1 MFSPAKG
8 LHIQLPIEEKN
19 FPKFKPVFGNTSD
32 HSFPWNCCGL
42 YASQKLSLNGAKSL
56 CWAFIN
62 TTTQVSDRTADYF
75 SFAWP
80 DQFFFVF
87 WTDFLDCYKD
97 KDVCIDMIYNGRD
110 DDFLFSYISVE
121 WYFYNQFHFTSLEKK
136 SPQRNLV
143 ILPLSQW
150 GNAAFELAWQEQDLD
165 TGDFPARLEHTTI
178 ANLWP
183 NLSRGLIMWSRQKQ
197 AIFPFLQQQAR
208 QVAKDTTRQIL
219 ATASN
224 LAGIC

>member
-1 MFSPAKG
+1 
-8 LHIQLPIEEKN
+8 
-19 FPKFKPVFGNTSD
+19 
-32 HSFPWNCCGL
+32 
-42 YASQKLSLNGAKSL
+42 
-56 CWAFIN
+56 
-62 TTTQVSDRTADYF
+62 
-75 SFAWP
+75 
-80 DQFFFVF
+80 
-87 WTDFLDCYKD
+87 
-97 KDVCIDMIYNGRD
+97 MIYNGRD

-143 ILPLSQW
+143 ILSLSQW

-165 TGDFPARLEHTTI
+165 TGDFPARLEDATI

>member
-1 MFSPAKG
+1 
-8 LHIQLPIEEKN
+8 
-19 FPKFKPVFGNTSD
+19 
-32 HSFPWNCCGL
+32 
-42 YASQKLSLNGAKSL
+42 
-56 CWAFIN
+56 
-62 TTTQVSDRTADYF
+62 
-75 SFAWP
+75 
-80 DQFFFVF
+80 
-87 WTDFLDCYKD
+87 
-97 KDVCIDMIYNGRD
+97 MIYNGRD

-121 WYFYNQFHFTSLEKK
+121 WYFYNQFHFTSLGKK

-143 ILPLSQW
+143 IWPLSQW

-165 TGDFPARLEHTTI
+165 TGDFPARLEHATI

-183 NLSRGLIMWSRQKQ
+183 NLSRLEASLCDLAKNS
-197 AIFPFLQQQAR
+197 LQQQAR